1 MSKLKQRYCKE
12 CKVPVLKGKQYCS
25 EHINRWHRPSTTHF
39 KCKECNV
46 TKPKRLFATGHNTCK
61 SCGSTIHNSK
71 SKVFTY
77 LGKELTNL
85 LVKYK
90 TSKQHQEKAIKVK
103 IPQHKLHIREVKR
116 ELAEF
121 EKRVDKERRAI
132 VYRYRQAEGKIQVN
146 ERTIKNRKMRWKEW
160 EKDIAQH
167 IVNNFPPSDYSNKYD
182 WTKSMFDVTKL
193 ISKQYNIKI
202 SVLKKHINDIFG
214 YKGTES
220 AWIKHID
227 NKIKKIQP
235 NYTGKA
241 PWILECINVQLIA
254 GQQFFCGIQ
263 QEKPNRVSLVRALG
277 LGGNNDK
284 KNGGYCEKCA
294 NGNTR
299 EGWTLSEQDANNC
312 RLTAYNYSHHTNYT
326 SVDEIPYGSKS
337 YKSYSN
343 SCRAISKTVLKRHNP
358 KEYERYINNKYDG
371 TDLNQLSID
380 HIKPL
385 YKCFDEEASPKV
397 ACDISNLQVITM
409 RENILKEQP
418 QTIFNDKKG

>member
-1 MSKLKQRYCKE
+1 M
-12 CKVPVLKGKQYCS
+12 
-25 EHINRWHRPSTTHF
+25 
-39 KCKECNV
+39 
-46 TKPKRLFATGHNTCK
+46 FATGHNTCK
-61 SCGSTIHNSK
+61 PCGSTIHNSE

-90 TSKQHQEKAIKVK
+90 TSKQHQENAIKVK
-103 IPQHKLHIREVKR
+103 IPQHKLHIREIKR

-132 VYRYRQAEGKIQVN
+132 VYRYRQAEGRIQVN

-160 EKDIAQH
+160 EKDIAKH

-241 PWILECINVQLIA
+241 PWILECINVQLIK

-263 QEKPNRVSLVRALG
+263 QEKPSRLSLVRALG

-284 KNGGYCEKCA
+284 KNCGYCEKCSRA
-294 NGNTR
+294 ADR
-299 EGWTLSEQDANNC
+299 EGWILSEDDAKTR
-312 RLTAYNYSHHTNYT
+312 RLNAYNYAHGTTFKSVEELPDRDEYKQYRSTVDIMSRTNLKKEKPELYKLWNENT
-326 SVDEIPYGSKS
+326 WDGFDTTKLTIEHKRPVSICFQLKIPVEEVAHI
-337 YKSYSN
+337 N
-343 SCRAISKTVLKRHNP
+343 NLEVISMKDNLKKWKKYNHSI
-358 KEYERYINNKYDG
+358 KVKQKLVGKFKFYER
-371 TDLNQLSID
+371 LNENSDWAWDKDYSSTQLPPRPKR
-380 HIKPL
+380 IK
-385 YKCFDEEASPKV
+385 KS
-397 ACDISNLQVITM
+397 
-409 RENILKEQP
+409 
-418 QTIFNDKKG
+418 